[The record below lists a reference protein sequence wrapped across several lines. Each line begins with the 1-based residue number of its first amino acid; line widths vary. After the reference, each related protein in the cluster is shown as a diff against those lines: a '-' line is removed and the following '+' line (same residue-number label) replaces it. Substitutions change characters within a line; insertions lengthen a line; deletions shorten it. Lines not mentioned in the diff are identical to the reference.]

1 MKKYSYISLAAIMA
15 LLPFATPLYALTPF
29 DESNKVDVNQK
40 KNKKIDKTETDIKVK
55 EAKTDPK
62 SAPKTALKNTS
73 EKKHKTPSKGTITA
87 SGLNIRSY
95 PWGDIIGVYLRGEE
109 IDIIGELGDWYKVRY
124 NGQIGYIHGNWV
136 TTDEKQ
142 GQTAPKYGLVSSSY
156 GVDIRRTPSGDVL
169 THFAGG
175 NQVYIL
181 GEVGDWYKI
190 EYNGNEAFV
199 SKKYIDLVDT
209 DISKNVSS
217 SGKEES
223 NVVSQSFTGY
233 VTASA
238 LNVRSGP
245 WGNIDDVLYNGAE
258 VKVIG
263 KDGEWFLIEH
273 NGETKYVYMD
283 YISQSEPS
291 SSSSASNSSGNSDT
305 GNAVSANDGS
315 LQQNIVS
322 QARALVGSTD
332 FRGPEV
338 KGGSVACAQ
347 VVSTALNNA
356 GAISEDEM
364 SLDCYVLRDNLKAKG
379 WEEVTPPPYQEGDV
393 IFWSTYDWDGDG
405 VIDEDTHVGII
416 IKEGNTYK
424 AMNNSSSAKM
434 PRIGDI
440 DDFTVSRVLRKN

>member
-1 MKKYSYISLAAIMA
+1 MKKSSYISLAAIISMS
-15 LLPFATPLYALTPF
+15 LFAAPLSAFTPF
-29 DESNKVDVNQK
+29 DESKKVNINNQNNEEDEIK
-40 KNKKIDKTETDIKVK
+40 ADIQVEVK
-55 EAKTDPK
+55 ESD
-62 SAPKTALKNTS
+62 
-73 EKKHKTPSKGTITA
+73 SKYSVKLSKATNEVFPTKGKITA
-87 SGLNIRSY
+87 SALNIRTY
-95 PWGDIIGVYLRGEE
+95 PWGDILDVYYNGDE
-109 IDIIGELGDWYKVRY
+109 IELVGKLGDWYKVNY
-124 NGQIGYIHGNWV
+124 NGQICYIHENWV
-136 TTDEKQ
+136 TTSEKQ
-142 GQTAPKYGLVSSSY
+142 GQTAPKYGLVSNSY
-156 GVDIRRTPSGDVL
+156 GVNICRTPSGDVL
-169 THFAGG
+169 THFNVGD
-175 NQVYIL
+175 QIYIL

-190 EYNGNEAFV
+190 EHNGNEAFV

-209 DISKNVSS
+209 DLSKND
-217 SGKEES
+217 SGSQNS
-223 NVVSQSFTGY
+223 NIVNQSFTGY

-245 WGNIDDVLYNGAE
+245 WGTIDDVLDNGDQ

-273 NGETKYVYMD
+273 NGETKYVHTD
-283 YISQSEPS
+283 YISQSAPSSSPTVS
-291 SSSSASNSSGNSDT
+291 SSSSGNDSDAD
-305 GNAVSANDGS
+305 NAVSASDGS
-315 LQQNIVS
+315 LQQNIVE
-322 QARALVGSTD
+322 QARELVGSTD

-338 KGGSVACAQ
+338 NGGSVACAQ

-379 WEEVTPPPYQEGDV
+379 WAEVTPPPYQEGDV